1 MTRDDD
7 ALAVYIPTDGG
18 IPTLKAVL
26 EALDAR
32 SIDAEALTIHTPDL
46 GDVFL
51 ACTGRFRPDVG
62 FNRGKEDRP

>member
-7 ALAVYIPTDGG
+7 ALALYIPTDGG

-26 EALDAR
+26 EVLDTQ
-32 SIDAEALTIHTPDL
+32 SIEAEALTIHTPDL

-51 ACTGRFRPDVG
+51 ACTVRFQADDG
-62 FNRGKEDRP
+62 FDRRKEDLP